1 GGGTAQSRPERGQP
15 GEAEAAGHRRRLRR
29 GNFRAKQ
36 HLEHLTEKLKL
47 LGLEGGRGEVEQLCS
62 WRHSPVTPKG
72 GGKAS
77 SSSHEGPGAP
87 GGLAAAPEEGP
98 AHEDKER
105 IRSDLV
111 KLKKQREE
119 ILELKMSGER
129 QCQEFLAHTEAEKQK
144 VLSEFRRLRRF
155 LKEQEMVLLVRLG
168 ELEWERMRRQEE
180 EEAEMSGKVSLLDV
194 LICGMEKEL
203 EQPPARARDSPRS
216 ASRWD
221 TGSAPRA
228 TDTPELERS
237 LQDISRQ
244 IHVLGETLGRFRVL
258 SPSNATLSPVPAE
271 WETLDPDTAHARL
284 AVSRDRRGARWT
296 EAAPEPPPSPRRFQ
310 TWSCVLARGGFAGG
324 RHRWDV
330 AVAGDGVWALGVAR
344 GSLPRAGGLE
354 LLRPE
359 SGVWALG
366 RCGGRYRA
374 FTEPP
379 APVPGAGSTGSTGR
393 VRVELDYGRGRVLF
407 YLAGGETPAFT
418 FSDAAFGG
426 QRVFP
431 FFWV

>member
-1 GGGTAQSRPERGQP
+1 AEEGARRPEPCGGGTARSRPERGRP
-15 GEAEAAGHRRRLRR
+15 GEAEAAGQRRRLRR
-29 GNFRAKQ
+29 GNFRARQ

-47 LGLEGGRGEVEQLCS
+47 LGLEGSQGEVEQLCS
-62 WRHSPVTPKG
+62 WRWSPVTPKG
-72 GGKAS
+72 GGKVS
-77 SSSHEGPGAP
+77 SSSREGPGPP
-87 GGLAAAPEEGP
+87 GSPAAAPEEGP

-105 IRSDLV
+105 IRSDLE

-129 QCQEFLAHTEAEKQK
+129 RCQEFLTQTEAERQR

-155 LKEQEMVLLVRLG
+155 LKEQELVLLVRLG
-168 ELEWERMRRQEE
+168 ELDRARMRRQEE
-180 EEAEMSGKVSLLDV
+180 EEAEMSGKVSLLDI

-203 EQPPARARDSPRS
+203 EQAPGRFLQVGCSPGPA
-216 ASRWD
+216 WD
-221 TGSAPRA
+221 TGSAQRT
-228 TDTPELERS
+228 TDVPELERS

-244 IHVLGETLGRFRVL
+244 IHVLGDTLMRFRAFV
-258 SPSNATLSPVPAE
+258 V
-271 WETLDPDTAHARL
+271 LDPDTAHARL
-284 AVSRDRRGARWT
+284 TVSRDRRGARWT

-310 TWSCVLARGGFAGG
+310 TWSCVLAQGGFSGG
-324 RHRWDV
+324 RHRWDA
-330 AVAGDGVWALGVAR
+330 AVAGDGPWALGVAR

-354 LLRPE
+354 PLRPE

-366 RCGGRYRA
+366 RCGGRYCA

-379 APVPGAGSTGSTGR
+379 APVPGAGSTGR
-393 VRVELDYGRGRVLF
+393 VRVELDYDGGLVLF